1 MPAIDASRAAI
12 ARRGAGQAAGHAN
25 EAQAPSIAT
34 GGVVPIYGT
43 ANVIQPGEYV
53 SIFGSNLASATANWN
68 GDFPL
73 SLGGTSVQIN
83 GKAAYL
89 VFVSPGQINLQAP
102 DDTATGTVSVV
113 VATAAGSAT
122 SSVTLSQFSPS
133 FVLSGMQYVSGII
146 LRPKGGGAYGGG
158 RYDILGPTGNVLG
171 YPTVAALP
179 GDTVEL
185 YAVGLGPTTPP
196 VLAGQAFS
204 GAASVDSQVDLYIN
218 NVHVEPSFAGLSGA
232 GLYQINLVVPDGIG
246 QGPVSIRAMVGGLQ
260 TQTGVFFPVENVYG
274 GGTYG
279 TGGGGGTS
287 GGGGFGFGSGGFG
300 SGGGS
305 GGSGGSAR
313 KKRPPYQPKL
323 RFPQK

>member
-1 MPAIDASRAAI
+1 
-12 ARRGAGQAAGHAN
+12 
-25 EAQAPSIAT
+25 
-34 GGVVPIYGT
+34 
-43 ANVIQPGEYV
+43 
-53 SIFGSNLASATANWN
+53 
-68 GDFPL
+68 
-73 SLGGTSVQIN
+73 
-83 GKAAYL
+83 
-89 VFVSPGQINLQAP
+89 
-102 DDTATGTVSVV
+102 
-113 VATAAGSAT
+113 
-122 SSVTLSQFSPS
+122 
-133 FVLSGMQYVSGII
+133 
-146 LRPKGGGAYGGG
+146 
-158 RYDILGPTGNVLG
+158 
-171 YPTVAALP
+171 
-179 GDTVEL
+179 
-185 YAVGLGPTTPP
+185 LGPTTPP

-305 GGSGGSAR
+305 AGSGGSAR